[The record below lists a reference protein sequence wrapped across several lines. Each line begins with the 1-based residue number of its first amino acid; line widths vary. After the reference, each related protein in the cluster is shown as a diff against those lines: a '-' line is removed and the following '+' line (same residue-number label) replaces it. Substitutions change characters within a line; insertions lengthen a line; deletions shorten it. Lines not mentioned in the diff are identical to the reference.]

1 MLLQACSQG
10 KQASAG
16 LQSAVDPLTIGER
29 VRSLSFLL
37 IKSRA
42 AERFGVSLE
51 PVWNALCRGQIF
63 LRTAIQVGVR
73 SNN

>member
-29 VRSLSFLL
+29 VRSFSFLSF
-37 IKSRA
+37 KSRA
-42 AERFGVSLE
+42 GRRFGVSLE

-63 LRTAIQVGVR
+63 LRAAIRVRVR